1 MGCNW
6 VRRVARSKPASGDL
20 EEITQ
25 LVEGEDERVVML
37 K

>member
-1 MGCNW
+1 MVCIR
-6 VRRVARSKPASGDL
+6 VRRVARSKPADGDL
-20 EEITQ
+20 EEISQ